1 MYIVIGI
8 LAAVIILQFIIMWK
22 YQRQV
27 KDICRQ
33 LSFLKEHES
42 NMMIG
47 SDFDSGGIRMLVDN
61 LNELL
66 DMQRKKRRDYQKKEA
81 LIADTYTNLSHD
93 IRTPLTSLDGYF
105 QLIEDCD
112 NVDDQ
117 KRYLGIIHERI
128 YSLNEMLE
136 ELFTFTR
143 LKNESYKFEL
153 EPCCINKIL
162 KETVFSYYDDWIEI
176 NIQPEIKIIEE
187 LLFVNANKQALR
199 RVIQNVIKNG
209 LDHGEKKIKI
219 ELFNEYD
226 QAVLRISNRVINPQE
241 IDAEHVFDRFYKADT
256 ARSRT
261 SSGLG
266 LSIAK
271 EMIMRMKGEIGA
283 RIDGDEFV
291 VWMRFLIVPPH

>member
-105 QLIEDCD
+105 QLIEECN

-176 NIQPEIKIIEE
+176 NIQPEIKITEE

>member
-42 NMMIG
+42 NMMVG

-105 QLIEDCD
+105 QLIEECD

-136 ELFTFTR
+136 ELFTFTK
-143 LKNESYKFEL
+143 LKNESYKIEL
-153 EPCCINKIL
+153 EPCCINRIL
-162 KETVFSYYDDWIEI
+162 KETVFSYYDDWLK
-176 NIQPEIKIIEE
+176 NGIQPDIKITEK
-187 LLFVNANKQALR
+187 LLVVNANKQALR

-219 ELFNEYD
+219 ELFNELN
-226 QAVLRISNRVINPQE
+226 QVVLRISNKVTNPQE
-241 IDAEHVFDRFYKADT
+241 IDVDHVFDRFYKADT

-271 EMIMRMKGEIGA
+271 EMVKRMDGEIGA
-283 RIDGDEFV
+283 GIDGDEFI
-291 VWMRFLIVPPH
+291 VWMKFSIVTSH